1 MEDLCGI
8 AQYCRATSFKRS
20 EPNVANC
27 LHWLGLS
34 AISIFYVFHKLN
46 RLTFAAKKCC
56 SLQNTPFHMRSP
68 VLLGQAAHSTR
79 GTCHCNGG
87 KPACTR
93 ACAKKTCW
101 KSVCNAKPHK
111 QSLFPISA
119 HQNTDCSEGCVKP
132 SAVTVEA
139 LAANCV
145 QGHNPCVLG
154 IVWRIVMFMFISIYI
169 YYINHQLCYTILL
182 YRFIRYVCM
191 LPYPPSLWANQR
203 LKT

>member
-93 ACAKKTCW
+93 ACAKKTCFNRFE
-101 KSVCNAKPHK
+101 KVSAMQNRTN
-111 QSLFPISA
+111 SLCFQFQRTKTPTA
-119 HQNTDCSEGCVKP
+119 P
-132 SAVTVEA
+132 R
-139 LAANCV
+139 AASSP
-145 QGHNPCVLG
+145 QRSP
-154 IVWRIVMFMFISIYI
+154 WRPWPRIVSKATTRVSLGSYEELSCLCLYQFISSIV
-169 YYINHQLCYTILL
+169 L
-182 YRFIRYVCM
+182 YNIII
-191 LPYPPSLWANQR
+191 
-203 LKT
+203 